1 MEDILFLLAKNM
13 ARKSSLNS
21 HLSKKSVPKVDRS
34 SCLSSNAWIGKSPL
48 DGDARV
54 LYIHITCFIHWIQ
67 KIPSCCI
74 SSCLSC
80 YGVDSLR
87 YTCIYKPFSE
97 SDCCWS
103 VNLFNSMP
111 AAKWWISHSYK
122 QQVGLFFQF
131 VPIKSI
137 CVRMNV
143 EIMKRIN
150 IQLNSIWLKFSSW
163 CLYLL
168 SLSCPSNI
176 HLRRCRHRQSI
187 HVRSGTCTWH
197 VRFVPIKSI
206 SMFHRTNQNGIN
218 MRTCHARRHACA
230 HASVRWKE
238 R

>member
-1 MEDILFLLAKNM
+1 M
-13 ARKSSLNS
+13 ARKFSLNS

-87 YTCIYKPFSE
+87 YIHAFINHSLNQIARLECKSFQ
-97 SDCCWS
+97 
-103 VNLFNSMP
+103 FN
-111 AAKWWISHSYK
+111 ISHSYK

-150 IQLNSIWLKFSSW
+150 IQLNSIWLKFSAFCDVFSSFPLYV
-163 CLYLL
+163 CLN
-168 SLSCPSNI
+168 SFPSNI
-176 HLRRCRHRQSI
+176 CTVGAGTGKAFAYAVVHGMFVSYQSKAFLCFI
-187 HVRSGTCTWH
+187 
-197 VRFVPIKSI
+197 VPIKMVS
-206 SMFHRTNQNGIN
+206 
-218 MRTCHARRHACA
+218 TCAHHARHACA